1 MRIYPDTPNER
12 GRAVA
17 RDALTLLTLF
27 VLAWLALKV
36 HDTVDKLA
44 VLGTGVRD
52 SGNAVQDGFGAAADA
67 VSGVPVVGGEV
78 GDALRDAGSGT
89 GGEVADAGSA
99 GEERVHDLANLLG
112 FLFFAIPASI
122 LLLTTLPARIR
133 QVRELNAAQRLL
145 GEPASEE
152 RRRLIAM
159 RAAFSL
165 PARDLARY
173 TKDPL
178 GDLELGRYDP
188 LIEAAY
194 EAEGLAK
201 LPDSA
206 GLRRPRPPRRP
217 RRRRLPLGGAAARA
231 ERASPSAELATTPS
245 GGFTSDASAALRP
258 TFSIRTSVFSPTSVA
273 APDTDTT

>member
-1 MRIYPDTPNER
+1 MRGYAPRMRIYPDTPNDR

-17 RDALTLLTLF
+17 RDALVLLTLF

-36 HDTVDKLA
+36 HDTVDQLA

-67 VSGVPVVGGEV
+67 ASGVPVVGGEMSDV
-78 GDALRDAGSGT
+78 LRDAGSST
-89 GGEVADAGSA
+89 GGNVADAGRA

-112 FLFFAIPASI
+112 FLFFAIPAAI
-122 LLLTTLPARIR
+122 LLVLTLPPRIR
-133 QVRELNAAQRLL
+133 QVRELNAAQSLL

-165 PARDLARY
+165 PARDLTRF

-188 LIEAAY
+188 LIAAAY
-194 EAEGLAK
+194 EAEGL
-201 LPDSA
+201 
-206 GLRRPRPPRRP
+206 R
-217 RRRRLPLGGAAARA
+217 
-231 ERASPSAELATTPS
+231 SP
-245 GGFTSDASAALRP
+245 
-258 TFSIRTSVFSPTSVA
+258 
-273 APDTDTT
+273 

>member
-36 HDTVDKLA
+36 HNAVDELA

-52 SGNAVQDGFGAAADA
+52 TGTAVEDGFGAAADA
-67 VSGVPVVGGEV
+67 VSDLPVVGGEV

-89 GGEVADAGSA
+89 GGEVADAGRE

-112 FLFFAIPASI
+112 VLFFAIPASI
-122 LLLTTLPARIR
+122 LLITTLPGRIR

-145 GEPASEE
+145 AEPASEE

-165 PARDLARY
+165 PARDLARH
-173 TKDPL
+173 TRDPI
-178 GDLELGRYDP
+178 GDLATGRYEA
-188 LIEAAY
+188 LIQAAY
-194 EAEGLAK
+194 AAEGLA
-201 LPDSA
+201 
-206 GLRRPRPPRRP
+206 PPIQQ
-217 RRRRLPLGGAAARA
+217 
-231 ERASPSAELATTPS
+231 AS
-245 GGFTSDASAALRP
+245 
-258 TFSIRTSVFSPTSVA
+258 
-273 APDTDTT
+273 

>member
-17 RDALTLLTLF
+17 RDALTLLALF

-67 VSGVPVVGGEV
+67 VSGVPVVGGDV
-78 GDALRDAGSGT
+78 GDAFRDAGEGT
-89 GGEVADAGSA
+89 GGNVADAGRA
-99 GEERVHDLANLLG
+99 GEERIHDLANLLG

-122 LLLTTLPARIR
+122 LLALTLPGRIR
-133 QVRELNAAQRLL
+133 QIRELNAAQSLL
-145 GEPASEE
+145 GPPISEE

-165 PARDLARY
+165 PARELVRH
-173 TKDPL
+173 TQDPL
-178 GDLELGRYDP
+178 GDLETGRYDA

-194 EAEGLAK
+194 AAEGLA
-201 LPDSA
+201 
-206 GLRRPRPPRRP
+206 PR
-217 RRRRLPLGGAAARA
+217 
-231 ERASPSAELATTPS
+231 
-245 GGFTSDASAALRP
+245 
-258 TFSIRTSVFSPTSVA
+258 
-273 APDTDTT
+273 

>member
-1 MRIYPDTPNER
+1 MTRMGYCMPMRIYPDTPNDR

-17 RDALTLLTLF
+17 RDALILLTLF

-44 VLGTGVRD
+44 VLGTGVHD
-52 SGNAVQDGFGAAADA
+52 SGQVVQDGFDSAADA
-67 VSGVPVVGGEV
+67 VDGVPVVGGEL

-89 GGEVADAGSA
+89 GGEVADAGRA

-122 LLLTTLPARIR
+122 LLALTLPGRIR
-133 QVRELNAAQRLL
+133 QIRELNAAQSLL
-145 GEPASEE
+145 GRPMSEE

-165 PARDLARY
+165 PARDLARH

-178 GDLELGRYDP
+178 GDLETGRYEA

-194 EAEGLAK
+194 AAEGLA
-201 LPDSA
+201 
-206 GLRRPRPPRRP
+206 PR
-217 RRRRLPLGGAAARA
+217 
-231 ERASPSAELATTPS
+231 
-245 GGFTSDASAALRP
+245 
-258 TFSIRTSVFSPTSVA
+258 
-273 APDTDTT
+273 

>member
-17 RDALTLLTLF
+17 RDALVLLTLF

-36 HDTVDKLA
+36 HDAVDQLA

-52 SGNAVQDGFGAAADA
+52 SGEAVQSGFGAAADA
-67 VSGVPVVGGEV
+67 VSGLPVVGGEV

-89 GGEVADAGSA
+89 GGPVTDAGRA

-122 LLLTTLPARIR
+122 LLVTTLPGRIR
-133 QVRELNAAQRLL
+133 QVRELNAAERLL
-145 GEPASEE
+145 GGPTSEE
-152 RRRLIAM
+152 RRQLIAM

-165 PARDLARY
+165 PARHLARH

-178 GDLELGRYDP
+178 GDLETGRYDA
-188 LIEAAY
+188 LIAAAY
-194 EAEGLAK
+194 AAEGL
-201 LPDSA
+201 
-206 GLRRPRPPRRP
+206 
-217 RRRRLPLGGAAARA
+217 
-231 ERASPSAELATTPS
+231 SPSRL
-245 GGFTSDASAALRP
+245 
-258 TFSIRTSVFSPTSVA
+258 
-273 APDTDTT
+273 

>member
-36 HDTVDKLA
+36 HDAVDKLA

-52 SGNAVQDGFGAAADA
+52 TGTAVQDGFDGAADA
-67 VSGVPVVGGEV
+67 VSGLPVVGGEV
-78 GDALRDAGSGT
+78 EDALRDAGSGT
-89 GGEVADAGSA
+89 GGEVADAGRA

-122 LLLTTLPARIR
+122 LLVTTLPGRIR
-133 QVRELNAAQRLL
+133 QIRELNAAQSLL
-145 GEPASEE
+145 GAPVSEE

-165 PARDLARY
+165 PARDLTRH

-178 GDLELGRYDP
+178 DDLETGRYEG
-188 LIEAAY
+188 LIAAAY
-194 EAEGLAK
+194 AAEGL
-201 LPDSA
+201 P
-206 GLRRPRPPRRP
+206 PPRRAGP
-217 RRRRLPLGGAAARA
+217 
-231 ERASPSAELATTPS
+231 
-245 GGFTSDASAALRP
+245 
-258 TFSIRTSVFSPTSVA
+258 
-273 APDTDTT
+273 